1 MFDDDDDDDDDDG
14 DGDDYDDDNEAKCYF
29 LEIGFHCNSTIWE
42 VPYMNTNMTRK
53 KLFSAGQCPYP
64 LLKEKL
70 LFCVLELEVYLDLKG
85 LEASL
90 LWLSLML

>member
-1 MFDDDDDDDDDDG
+1 ML
-14 DGDDYDDDNEAKCYF
+14 F
-29 LEIGFHCNSTIWE
+29 LFIVTLLFGKFH
-42 VPYMNTNMTRK
+42 MNTNMTRK
-53 KLFSAGQCPYP
+53 KLFSAGQCPYH

-70 LFCVLELEVYLDLKG
+70 LLCVLELEVYLDLKG

>member
-1 MFDDDDDDDDDDG
+1 MMMMMVMVMIMMMIMRQNVISWKLDFIVT
-14 DGDDYDDDNEAKCYF
+14 
-29 LEIGFHCNSTIWE
+29 LLIGRFH
-42 VPYMNTNMTRK
+42 MNMNMTYK

-64 LLKEKL
+64 LLKEML
-70 LFCVLELEVYLDLKG
+70 LLCVLELEVYLDLKG